1 MPIDIPEKKFELA
14 RNTLLEQDIIKV
26 NITEEDTA
34 EKKLIEEDTKSK
46 KIVVLSGVSLENFC
60 KLRAEARKFK
70 IYIRLVKGEI
80 IVYETP
86 SPVHSFT
93 TGYLSNLIGA
103 WSNYLDV
110 GGELDMTVSHDTEY
124 ISDIVI
130 EPIQPLQPG
139 QQQLGPAPPG
149 SVPMPRMI
157 IEVGRYESI
166 GSLHSL
172 AKEYFSNSTQTNLIQ
187 VYLSIKIFPR
197 QSAGTA
203 AMVAMIY
210 LRDNQI
216 PGQNRPNASMITVQN
231 TQPNLVISFG
241 TAPLHQ
247 ESIDIINSTGI
258 RNYRFIGFLQPE
270 DIACTNAGMPN
281 YQIDIPSNLLF
292 NGFPGGVPQGTPN
305 NLNIDLWEV
314 QQRIL
319 RHLVSA

>member
-110 GGELDMTVSHDTEY
+110 GGELDMTISHDTEY

-157 IEVGRYESI
+157 IE
-166 GSLHSL
+166 
-172 AKEYFSNSTQTNLIQ
+172 
-187 VYLSIKIFPR
+187 
-197 QSAGTA
+197 SAGTA

-258 RNYRFIGFLQPE
+258 QNYRFIGFLQPE

-319 RHLVSA
+319 RRLVSA